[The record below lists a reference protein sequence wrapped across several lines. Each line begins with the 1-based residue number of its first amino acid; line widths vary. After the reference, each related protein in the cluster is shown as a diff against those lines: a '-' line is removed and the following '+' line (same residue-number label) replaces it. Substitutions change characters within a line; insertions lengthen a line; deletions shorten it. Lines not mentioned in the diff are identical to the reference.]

1 MHRRCPQEP
10 RGVTNCLKKA
20 HQETNAVRKHVFRLR
35 GNWSAATG
43 SSDQKP
49 RVYPDPLQIF
59 WARFIE
65 ALQIRKRPFRTSE
78 SRIAAVDHEAFGG
91 MIG

>member
-1 MHRRCPQEP
+1 
-10 RGVTNCLKKA
+10 LKKA
-20 HQETNAVRKHVFRLR
+20 RQETNAACKHAFQLY
-35 GNWSAATG
+35 GNWSAAAG

-65 ALQIRKRPFRTSE
+65 ALQIR
-78 SRIAAVDHEAFGG
+78 
-91 MIG
+91 